1 MLTNVRGECAEAL
14 SELGNGLLRL
24 ALEIS
29 VLRSRVSGLAFKL
42 RGLGVEILR
51 LRFEAST
58 LNCRV

>member
-1 MLTNVRGECAEAL
+1 MRARYQGSETGFQGFRVKSNVRGECAQAL

-42 RGLGVEILR
+42 
-51 LRFEAST
+51 
-58 LNCRV
+58 

>member
-1 MLTNVRGECAEAL
+1 MKFLMAGPQVMLTNVCGECAQAL

-42 RGLGVEILR
+42 
-51 LRFEAST
+51 
-58 LNCRV
+58 